1 MSLSKRQKRK
11 LRKNGMLGDNDEIP
25 QRGMRLQKIQPKTWS
40 QQLVFDGY
48 GEDKHLLLHGM
59 AGTGKTFVSLYLA
72 LNELFYENRA
82 EYKTI
87 KIVRSVVPTRD
98 IGFLP
103 GREEEKIG
111 VYELPYKSICN
122 ELFGRGDAYDIL
134 KHQKLIEFVST
145 SFVRGIT
152 LNNCIVVVD
161 EINNMNFHEIDSIIT
176 RLGDNSRIV
185 FCGDFR
191 QSDLTRQKERDG
203 LHSFMKIIDR
213 LSDFEHVEFN
223 ANDIV
228 RSQLVKEYI
237 IAREDLQI
245 CA

>member
-1 MSLSKRQKRK
+1 
-11 LRKNGMLGDNDEIP
+11 
-25 QRGMRLQKIQPKTWS
+25 
-40 QQLVFDGY
+40 
-48 GEDKHLLLHGM
+48 
-59 AGTGKTFVSLYLA
+59 
-72 LNELFYENRA
+72 
-82 EYKTI
+82 
-87 KIVRSVVPTRD
+87 
-98 IGFLP
+98 
-103 GREEEKIG
+103 
-111 VYELPYKSICN
+111 
-122 ELFGRGDAYDIL
+122 
-134 KHQKLIEFVST
+134 
-145 SFVRGIT
+145 
-152 LNNCIVVVD
+152 
-161 EINNMNFHEIDSIIT
+161 MNFHEIDSIIT

-245 CA
+245 YA